1 MAIIISINHN
11 ISFSKL
17 LNELYFTLIEN
28 ELVLIK
34 SFVKKVITLFDVI
47 QILKP
52 EKSYSWLA

>member
-34 SFVKKVITLFDVI
+34 SFVKKVITLFDVNRF
-47 QILKP
+47 
-52 EKSYSWLA
+52 